1 MGPTTAAATC
11 ARASRRRTIRSPRRA
26 RCIRWSARIPTPA
39 GACSISGAA
48 ATLIWSGSSLRSPR
62 RCSTSSGVSSIGRN
76 SPGSTSG
83 ASAISCSGTIA
94 APCTGATHSIPAP
107 DGSCTAPK
115 SKASSDPPDPRKPL
129 QLEHQPDDG
138 RIMRRRDFLAL
149 GAAALSARSLTLQPA
164 RAQAKYPDRPIRLVI
179 PFPPGGGYDAVGR
192 PWAEKM
198 KSVLGTVVV
207 ENQGGGG
214 SSLGAAAVARA
225 RPDGYTILLGGSST
239 HVTEAILKSRPLY
252 DPLKELEPISN
263 EVVSAFALAI
273 NPAVP
278 ARTLREFIDYA
289 KANPGKLS
297 YGHAGVGSLNHLTG
311 ELLKSLAGTPD
322 IVQVP
327 YRGSGPATA
336 DTISGQVAMVTPAVT
351 GPLLEFNRTGKLR
364 ILAVTSPTRLIA
376 APNIPTAVE
385 AGLPGMIS
393 QQSIGLFAPSATPKA
408 IIEQIWQATRTVIAE
423 PAYRQML
430 IESGFEP
437 DVDSSPERFR
447 RFMEEDIARWSPVV
461 KAIGLKLD

>member
-1 MGPTTAAATC
+1 
-11 ARASRRRTIRSPRRA
+11 
-26 RCIRWSARIPTPA
+26 
-39 GACSISGAA
+39 
-48 ATLIWSGSSLRSPR
+48 
-62 RCSTSSGVSSIGRN
+62 
-76 SPGSTSG
+76 
-83 ASAISCSGTIA
+83 
-94 APCTGATHSIPAP
+94 
-107 DGSCTAPK
+107 
-115 SKASSDPPDPRKPL
+115 
-129 QLEHQPDDG
+129 
-138 RIMRRRDFLAL
+138 MRRRDLLAL
-149 GAAALSARSLTLQPA
+149 GMTAPSLRLLLLHPA

-225 RPDGYTILLGGSST
+225 RPDGHTILLGGSST
-239 HVTEAILKSRPLY
+239 HVTEALLKNRPLY

-263 EVVSAFALAI
+263 VVVSALALAI
-273 NPAVP
+273 HPAVP
-278 ARTLREFIDYA
+278 ARSLREFIDYA

-311 ELLKSLAGTPD
+311 ELFKSLAGLPD
-322 IVQVP
+322 LVHVP

-336 DTISGQVAMVTPAVT
+336 DAISGQVAMATPAVT
-351 GPLLEFNRTGKLR
+351 SALLELHRTEKLR

-376 APNIPTAVE
+376 APEIPTAVE

-393 QQSIGLFAPSATPKA
+393 QQSIGLFAPAGTATS
-408 IIEQIWQATRTVIAE
+408 IIEQISRATRTALAE
-423 PAYRQML
+423 PAYGQML

-437 DVDSSPERFR
+437 DSDSTPEKFR
-447 RFMEEDIARWSPVV
+447 RLLEEDIARWAPLV
-461 KAIGLKLD
+461 KAMGLKLD

>member
-1 MGPTTAAATC
+1 
-11 ARASRRRTIRSPRRA
+11 
-26 RCIRWSARIPTPA
+26 
-39 GACSISGAA
+39 
-48 ATLIWSGSSLRSPR
+48 
-62 RCSTSSGVSSIGRN
+62 
-76 SPGSTSG
+76 
-83 ASAISCSGTIA
+83 
-94 APCTGATHSIPAP
+94 
-107 DGSCTAPK
+107 
-115 SKASSDPPDPRKPL
+115 
-129 QLEHQPDDG
+129 
-138 RIMRRRDFLAL
+138 MRRRDLLAL
-149 GAAALSARSLTLQPA
+149 GMSALSLELLLPHPA

-239 HVTEAILKSRPLY
+239 HVTEALLKNRPLY

-263 EVVSAFALAI
+263 VVVAALALVI
-273 NPAVP
+273 HPAVP
-278 ARTLREFIDYA
+278 AQSLREFIDYA

-311 ELLKSLAGTPD
+311 ELFKSLAGLPD
-322 IVQVP
+322 LVQVP

-336 DTISGQVAMVTPAVT
+336 DAISGQVAMVTPAVT
-351 GPLLEFNRTGKLR
+351 SALLELHRTGKLR

-376 APNIPTAVE
+376 APEIPTAVE

-393 QQSIGLFAPSATPKA
+393 QQSIGLLAPAGTAPS
-408 IIEQIWQATRTVIAE
+408 IIEQISRVTHTALAD
-423 PAYRQML
+423 PAYGQML

-437 DVDSSPERFR
+437 DSDSNPEKFR
-447 RFMEEDIARWSPVV
+447 RLLEEDIARWAPLI
-461 KAIGLKLD
+461 KAMGLKLD

>member
-1 MGPTTAAATC
+1 
-11 ARASRRRTIRSPRRA
+11 
-26 RCIRWSARIPTPA
+26 
-39 GACSISGAA
+39 
-48 ATLIWSGSSLRSPR
+48 
-62 RCSTSSGVSSIGRN
+62 
-76 SPGSTSG
+76 
-83 ASAISCSGTIA
+83 
-94 APCTGATHSIPAP
+94 
-107 DGSCTAPK
+107 
-115 SKASSDPPDPRKPL
+115 
-129 QLEHQPDDG
+129 
-138 RIMRRRDFLAL
+138 MRRRDLLAL
-149 GAAALSARSLTLQPA
+149 GIAALSLRWLLPRPA

-239 HVTEAILKSRPLY
+239 HVTEALLKSRPLY

-263 EVVSAFALAI
+263 VVVSPLALAI
-273 NPAVP
+273 NPTLP

-297 YGHAGVGSLNHLTG
+297 YGHAGVGSMNHLTG
-311 ELLKSLAGTPD
+311 ELLKSLAGLPD
-322 IVQVP
+322 LVHVP

-336 DTISGQVAMVTPAVT
+336 DAISGQVAMATPAVT
-351 GPLLEFNRTGKLR
+351 SALLELHRTGRLR
-364 ILAVTSPTRLIA
+364 ILAVTGPTRLIA
-376 APNIPTAVE
+376 APEIPTAVE

-393 QQSIGLFAPSATPKA
+393 QQSIGLLAPAGTANS
-408 IIEQIWQATRTVIAE
+408 IIEQISRATQTALAE

-437 DVDSSPERFR
+437 DSNSTPEKFR
-447 RFMEEDIARWSPVV
+447 RLLEEEIVRWAPIV
-461 KAIGLKLD
+461 KAMGLKLD